1 MSEAE
6 FLTDGWEKI
15 NLNEGNVTLGD
26 NIVNGNGCFGTLKKI
41 TKKGKYAVR
50 FDMDYSDEP
59 LTKFSPA
66 KFERFFLVDK
76 R

>member
-6 FLTDGWEKI
+6 FLADGWEKI

-66 KFERFFLVDK
+66 KFE
-76 R
+76 

>member
-6 FLTDGWEKI
+6 FLADGWEKV
-15 NLNEGNVTLGD
+15 NLNEGNVNIGD
-26 NIVNGNGCFGTLKKI
+26 NIVNGNGCFGTLAKI

-66 KFERFFLVDK
+66 QFERFFLVDK